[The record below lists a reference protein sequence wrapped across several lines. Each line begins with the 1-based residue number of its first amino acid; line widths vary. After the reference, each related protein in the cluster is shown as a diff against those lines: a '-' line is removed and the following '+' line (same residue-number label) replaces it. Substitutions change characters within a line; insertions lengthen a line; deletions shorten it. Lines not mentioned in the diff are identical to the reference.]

1 MLTISE
7 EDIRFL
13 VDNYQPECFDVAK
26 AIRKYYG
33 GNHFKFHRK
42 KWLVTVVSS
51 AIGVAVAFA
60 GGYSLAL
67 SIQKGKV
74 ESAEASEQQE
84 SFVETTPAENLEF
97 EDVPIADALC
107 ALSEAYGC
115 KLSTASTE
123 KRLTASFSREDDL
136 EYVVKLIESALDI
149 TIIVER

>member
-13 VDNYQPECFDVAK
+13 ADNYQSDCFDVTK
-26 AIRKYYG
+26 AIGKYYG

-42 KWLVTVVSS
+42 KWLLTVVSS
-51 AIGVAVAFA
+51 AIGAAVAFA

-67 SIQKGKV
+67 SIQRGKA
-74 ESAEASEQQE
+74 EKEEASEQQKL
-84 SFVETTPAENLEF
+84 FVETTAAEKLEF
-97 EDVPIADALC
+97 EDIPIVDALC